1 MYEITP
7 ALSADAPAIE
17 ALLDAAFGPDR
28 KSKTS
33 YRFREGVD
41 QVADLSYVIREH
53 GRIIGS
59 VSYWP
64 ILIGESDFPA
74 LLLGPLAVNPL
85 RKNEGIGR
93 ALVFKTLD
101 RAAALGHRLVLLVGD
116 PAYYSRF
123 GFSPAAPAGFDM
135 PGEDPARLQLR
146 ALDPQVLKTVRGT
159 IKRSPRVC

>member
-64 ILIGESDFPA
+64 ILICESDFPG
-74 LLLGPLAVNPL
+74 LLLGPLAVNTL

-101 RAAALGHRLVLLVGD
+101 RAAAIVLLLGFFVD
-116 PAYYSRF
+116 DSDYYTLF
-123 GFSPAAPAGFDM
+123 KFSLTAA
-135 PGEDPARLQLR
+135 
-146 ALDPQVLKTVRGT
+146 
-159 IKRSPRVC
+159 S

>member
-1 MYEITP
+1 MFEITHATP
-7 ALSADAPAIE
+7 EDAPAIE
-17 ALLDAAFGPDR
+17 ALLDAAFGTDR
-28 KSKTS
+28 KAKTS
-33 YRFREGVD
+33 YRFREGVG
-41 QVADLSYVIREH
+41 QVADLSYVVREH

-64 ILIGESDFPA
+64 VLIGETDFPA
-74 LLLGPLAVNPL
+74 LLLGPLAVDPL

-93 ALVFKTLD
+93 ALVFGTLE

-123 GFSPAAPAGFDM
+123 GFSPAAPAGFRM

-146 ALDPQVLKTVRGT
+146 ALDARVLDEARGA
-159 IKRSPRVC
+159 IKRAPQTH